1 MRVSV
6 PVHHFRLLPV
16 APRPGVL
23 GGSHHAGSLARAAA
37 AILRHRELWVSDS
50 AVRRHLVEFFGEELE
65 EFSAAVPGA
74 QAGIS
79 SEDVVEDTLDT
90 SGRGAEW
97 VAVSFHEQ
105 KDGILVLVVDS
116 GVPGPGSEV
125 QIRVECDSAL
135 AYHEAGLYEP
145 VES

>member
-1 MRVSV
+1 MRVAV

-23 GGSHHAGSLARAAA
+23 GRFHHAGTIARTAA
-37 AILRHRELWVSDS
+37 AILRHRELRVSDS
-50 AVRRHLVEFFGEELE
+50 AARRHFAELFGEELE

-74 QAGIS
+74 EAGIS
-79 SEDVVEDTLDT
+79 SEDVVEDAVDAF
-90 SGRGAEW
+90 GRGAEW
-97 VAVSFHEQ
+97 VAVKFHEQ
-105 KDGILVLVVDS
+105 EDGILVLVVDP

-125 QIRVECDSAL
+125 RIRVECDAAL

-145 VES
+145 VR